1 MKSSDRKISEIMKL
15 IFKKNYLMIDNLE
28 KTMKFEFL
36 KILMKESMQLGL
48 NKKKIFYKTW
58 FGSLK
63 ESSWRLRGTMC
74 LRNWWKYLESLR
86 GTWQRKENS
95 WRIKSKYH

>member
-36 KILMKESMQLGL
+36 KILMKEFMQLGL
-48 NKKKIFYKTW
+48 NIKKLFYKT
-58 FGSLK
+58 
-63 ESSWRLRGTMC
+63 
-74 LRNWWKYLESLR
+74 
-86 GTWQRKENS
+86 
-95 WRIKSKYH
+95 